1 MALDVYLETG
11 RVHAIVMVV
20 EVGNIC
26 IIVVGLEIPR
36 AYLNSVTFRVIEE
49 EKGTNL
55 GNPGA
60 IDHWLVPEIPG
71 LS

>member
-1 MALDVYLETG
+1 
-11 RVHAIVMVV
+11 VHAIVMAA
-20 EVGNIC
+20 EVSNIC

-36 AYLNSVTFRVIEE
+36 VYLNSVTFRVMER

-60 IDHWLVPEIPG
+60 TDH
-71 LS
+71 